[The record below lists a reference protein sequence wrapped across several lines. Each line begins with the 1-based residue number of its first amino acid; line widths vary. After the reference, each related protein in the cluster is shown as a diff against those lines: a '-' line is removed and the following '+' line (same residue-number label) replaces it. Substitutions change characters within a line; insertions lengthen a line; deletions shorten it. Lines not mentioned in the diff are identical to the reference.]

1 MITLSEW
8 VWILVFTPAIAGV
21 LSWLIDVRGIREGI
35 GIVGTLIPAGV
46 LIHTYHMAKSPH
58 VPSAST
64 TVAGFKFT
72 FQLGS
77 FSWYFAA
84 VATLVAVAMAFGMAS
99 TSRKGYEWF
108 FALMSY
114 AGILGVFTVN
124 NLVAFF
130 FFWELMTFTSFMM
143 VLRRDRHASL
153 KYFVLSVIGAY
164 AFLLAI
170 GLLYSGRFMLR
181 VDAVLTYILF
191 LATFGVKAGTFPLH
205 VWAPDAYPETD
216 LSYTAFFSGAL
227 SKAGVYGF
235 LVFIVFGIGSVL
247 THFMGSF
254 HGHPVYLYIIAWIG
268 ALTVIVASFLAI
280 FQDDL
285 RKLLAYSSVGQ
296 VGYIILAI
304 GVGNGIA
311 IYGGMFHILSHA
323 MFKGLLWLVAAAI
336 LLRTGTTKLSDLGGL
351 AEKMPVTFAM
361 ALIGVLSLAGI
372 PPLAGFAS
380 KWLIYEGAIKAH
392 MPLVAASIFLGSGL
406 AFAYVVRFLYAVWFG
421 QRPSNLENVEEAPW
435 PLLVGMAVLAIP
447 SIVFGIFPGI
457 ITKFFNGIFSGFFG
471 KAVVTG
477 SYYNL
482 VTSVGHYNA
491 LLVTIVMLV
500 GLAVAGLIYLYG
512 ADARRVKVTDTY
524 QSGNPVTEDYNLSI
538 RRSFYKPLEEAME
551 GWLRISF
558 DRFYERLGNMFEH
571 AGDFMREGF
580 YNGNVQSYAWYLAII
595 LLVLA
600 LWGVL

>member
-1 MITLSEW
+1 MSLTLAQW
-8 VWILVFTPAIAGV
+8 MWLLVLSPAVAAV
-21 LSWLIDVRGIREGI
+21 LSWLIDVRGVREAI
-35 GIVGTLIPAGV
+35 GIAGTLIPAGV
-46 LIHTYHMAKSPH
+46 LIHTYHMLKSTHP
-58 VPSAST
+58 PMASMT
-64 TVAGFKFT
+64 MAGFKF
-72 FQLGS
+72 S
-77 FSWYFAA
+77 FELSRVSWYFAA
-84 VATLVAVAMAFGMAS
+84 VVTLVAVAMAFGMAS

-108 FALMSY
+108 FALLSY
-114 AGILGVFTVN
+114 AGVLGVFTTR

-164 AFLLAI
+164 AFLLAV
-170 GLLYSGRFMLR
+170 GLLYSGRVMLR
-181 VDAVLTYILF
+181 ADAILTYVLF

-235 LVFIVFGIGSVL
+235 LIFIAFGLGSVF
-247 THFMGSF
+247 TRFMGSL

-268 ALTVIVASFLAI
+268 AVTVIVASFLAI
-280 FQDDL
+280 FQEDL

-296 VGYIILAI
+296 VGYIIMAI

-311 IYGGMFHILSHA
+311 IYGGLFHILSHA
-323 MFKGLLWLVAAAI
+323 LFKGLLWLVAAAI
-336 LLRTGTTKLSDLGGL
+336 LLRTGTTKLGELGGL

-361 ALIGVLSLAGI
+361 ALMGVLSLAGI
-372 PPLAGFAS
+372 PPMAGFAS

-392 MPLVAASIFLGSGL
+392 MPLIAGAIFLGSGL

-421 QRPSNLENVEEAPW
+421 QRPSRLENVKEAPW

-447 SIVFGIFPGI
+447 TMVFGIFPGI
-457 ITKFFNGIFSGFFG
+457 LTKFFNTMLGSVFG
-471 KAVVTG
+471 TVVRG

-491 LLVTIVMLV
+491 LLVSVVMMV
-500 GLAVAGLIYLYG
+500 GLAVAGLIYMYG
-512 ADARRVKVTDTY
+512 AEVRKVRVTDTY
-524 QSGNPVTEDYNLSI
+524 QSGNPVIDDYNLSI
-538 RRSFYKPLEEAME
+538 RRNFYRPLEEAMS

-558 DRFYERLGNMFEH
+558 DEFYERLGRIFEH

-580 YNGNVQSYAWYLAII
+580 YNGNVQSYSWYLAII
-595 LLVLA
+595 LLILA